1 MGKRI
6 SSVLGT
12 WVTLVVLFTRF
23 YSPDHPLNWIDGALI
38 CAFVILLIYF
48 LSLEYREY
56 KRTKSFDKND
66 KASINTYMHDW
77 IYRGDS
83 VAIFSRDM
91 TWAHDP
97 KIKDLLTLKA
107 KKDELSLFLP
117 KLIPLAEDLKGVGAK
132 VFTYTELGMD
142 PASRFT
148 IVNYGKG
155 DAQVAIGRS
164 VNDKHV
170 IEEFSAD
177 SHPVFHVALDLVN
190 VLKNVQERS
199 KGT

>member
-12 WVTLVVLFTRF
+12 WVTLAALFTRF

-38 CAFVILLIYF
+38 SGFLIFFFYF
-48 LSLEYREY
+48 IFLEYQEY
-56 KRTKSFDKND
+56 KRTKSFTTND
-66 KASINTYMHDW
+66 KASINAYMHDW
-77 IYRGDS
+77 INRGDS

-97 KIKDLLTLKA
+97 KIKGLLTVKA
-107 KKDELSLFLP
+107 QRNELSLFLP
-117 KLIPLAEDLKGVGAK
+117 NLIPLAKELKVLGAK
-132 VFTYTELGMD
+132 VYTYSALNMD

-148 IVNYGKG
+148 IINYGKG

-170 IEEFSAD
+170 IDEFSAD
-177 SHPVFHVALDLVN
+177 SHPVFHVAMDLIN
-190 VLKNVQERS
+190 VLRNGQS
-199 KGT
+199 KGIQ